1 MPEKSGLLK
10 YLTLFILYACSSA
23 FLHGQTSKKIRIVG
37 ANSLEYDDRVP
48 DARRLIG
55 NVIFEHEGALL
66 YCDSAYFFEG
76 ADRMEA
82 YSNVRIISDSVI
94 VSGNRLSYDGKNK
107 IADIIGN
114 VRLKDP
120 SSTLTTSQ
128 LKYNL
133 QSKEAI
139 YTTGGKIIS
148 NKEKNQLTSVFGQY
162 KSAKRMFYF
171 RKNVKLIN
179 PDYTMDCDS
188 LQYNTTTETAY
199 FTGPTWIR
207 SDENTIYCENGFY
220 NTKKDNS
227 EFGKNAKIN
236 SKGQEIMG
244 DEIRYDRKKRIG
256 KARKNVSIKDSV
268 NQVILTGNYADYF
281 EKEQVVLM
289 TDSAAM
295 QKIFGKDTLYLH
307 GDTLR
312 SVADTIAKKRT
323 FYAFHHVRFFKK
335 DFQGKCD
342 SLTYSEKDSL
352 MRLFGNPVLWNEANQ
367 LLGDS
372 VYIQLANNELN
383 TLYLKNA
390 AFIISEVDSLN
401 YNQIKGRDITGQFV
415 NSELKKVFV
424 KGNGQSI
431 YFASD
436 EKGKYIGINRAD
448 CSDMLIYLDSNEVSK
463 ITFLKK
469 PDAKLIP
476 VNKISPK
483 ELQLRGFKWFGALRP
498 RKKEDI
504 FLRPSETLLN

>member
-1 MPEKSGLLK
+1 
-10 YLTLFILYACSSA
+10 
-23 FLHGQTSKKIRIVG
+23 
-37 ANSLEYDDRVP
+37 
-48 DARRLIG
+48 
-55 NVIFEHEGALL
+55 
-66 YCDSAYFFEG
+66 
-76 ADRMEA
+76 
-82 YSNVRIISDSVI
+82 
-94 VSGNRLSYDGKNK
+94 
-107 IADIIGN
+107 
-114 VRLKDP
+114 
-120 SSTLTTSQ
+120 
-128 LKYNL
+128 
-133 QSKEAI
+133 
-139 YTTGGKIIS
+139 
-148 NKEKNQLTSVFGQY
+148 
-162 KSAKRMFYF
+162 MFYF

-207 SDENTIYCENGFY
+207 SEENTIYCENGFY

-352 MRLFGNPVLWNEANQ
+352 MRLFGNPILWNEANQ

-476 VNKISPK
+476 VNKLSPK